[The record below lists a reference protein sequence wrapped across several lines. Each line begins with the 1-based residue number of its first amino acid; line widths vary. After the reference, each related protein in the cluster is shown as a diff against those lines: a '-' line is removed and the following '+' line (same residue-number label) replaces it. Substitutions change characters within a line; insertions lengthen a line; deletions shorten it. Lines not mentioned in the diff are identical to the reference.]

1 MKVELFE
8 GRIIAPL
15 SKANEISGVYELT
28 PFKKKRTNPQNK
40 YYWCVLVKFISEET
54 GFDKDT
60 THAKLGER
68 FRKVMGK
75 GTPYVES
82 TTKLTTKQMEEMN
95 ENIRRW
101 GAEFLNL
108 NLPLPNEV
116 DYSKIEEG

>member
-1 MKVELFE
+1 VKVEINS
-8 GRIIAPL
+8 GRLIKPYNQTDIT
-15 SKANEISGVYELT
+15 GTYELSVW
-28 PFKKKRTNPQNK
+28 KKQRTGPQNR
-40 YYWCVLVKFISEET
+40 YYWSVLVKFISEET
-54 GFDKDT
+54 GFDKET

-68 FRKVMGK
+68 FRKVTDK

-116 DYSKIEEG
+116 DYNKIEE